1 MPNPDLHRKTE
12 LAKIHVAKAQLKLDD
27 DTYRALLERLTGKTS
42 AADLTA
48 RERVMVLNEFY
59 RLGWSAESHRIPQRR
74 PTPSTGSPSTGSGR
88 AGGGGRMAGWGKDK
102 LLSKIGALLAEAK
115 RPWAY
120 ADGIARHMFGGVESV
135 RFCDQEQLRKI
146 VAALMYDQ
154 KRRKNAAPTP
164 PEAA

>member
-1 MPNPDLHRKTE
+1 MMPKPDLHRKTE

-27 DTYRALLERLTGKTS
+27 DTYRALLERITGKAS
-42 AADLTA
+42 AADLSA

-59 RLGWSAESHRIPQRR
+59 RLGWSAENHRIPQRS
-74 PTPSTGSPSTGSGR
+74 PSTRSPSTGSGR
-88 AGGGGRMAGWGKDK
+88 AGGGGRIAGWGKDK
-102 LLSKIGALLAEAK
+102 LLSKIGALLAEAA

-120 ADGIARHMFGGVESV
+120 ADGIARHMFGIESV
-135 RFCDQEQLRKI
+135 RFCDPEQLRKI